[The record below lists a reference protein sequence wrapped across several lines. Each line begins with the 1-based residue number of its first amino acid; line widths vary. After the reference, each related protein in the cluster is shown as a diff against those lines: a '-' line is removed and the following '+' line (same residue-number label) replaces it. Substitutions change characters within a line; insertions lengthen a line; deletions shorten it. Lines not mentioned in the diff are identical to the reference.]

1 MGDNK
6 LLKDKFQKLHDKLVG
21 QDLSAV
27 MDRLFAVQV
36 ISAENMEELS
46 LTAGW
51 SIAKSRRLLTMLHTS
66 GHPRAFTEL
75 CLALC
80 ELESIKW
87 IVDELDQLQ
96 DDDKLSPTAVTDSE
110 QCQCP
115 NCGLPH
121 QPASS
126 AAPGQ
131 LRLVTYG
138 VELVI
143 LSSLHPTDVVSIPL
157 QLQPSNGDTICAT
170 CISCP
175 SIQIVLLVMSLQYP
189 VI

>member
-36 ISAENMEELS
+36 ISAENMEELRS
-46 LTAGW
+46 PAGW
-51 SIAKSRRLLTMLHTS
+51 SIATSRRLLIMLHTS

-75 CLALC
+75 RLALR

-87 IVDELDQLQ
+87 IVTELDQLQ

-143 LSSLHPTDVVSIPL
+143 LSSLHPTDVVSIPTPTPTV
-157 QLQPSNGDTICAT
+157 QR
-170 CISCP
+170 
-175 SIQIVLLVMSLQYP
+175 
-189 VI
+189 